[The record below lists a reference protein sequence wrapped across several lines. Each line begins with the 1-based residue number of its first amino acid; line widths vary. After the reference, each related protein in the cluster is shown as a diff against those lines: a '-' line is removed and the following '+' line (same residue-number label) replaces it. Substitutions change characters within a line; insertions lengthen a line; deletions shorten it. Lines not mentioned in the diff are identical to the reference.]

1 MILIKPSYKIL
12 RFPETPLEDLEEVAR
27 TCYKSEDKI
36 GPGTAEKMARALKE
50 RHHGAMLEFGGDPCV
65 HFLCDRGV
73 SHELVRHRL
82 CSFAQESTRYCNYS
96 KDKFGNQLTFVIPPW
111 FPEAEEGTYELFGK
125 DAFLLEGQIEP
136 QGKAGTRCFEHSET
150 CFPWIMSLLR
160 TEEDY
165 LELIKEGQSPQQAR
179 AVLPNSLKTEICV
192 KANTR
197 EWMHIFFQRCANTA
211 HPHMRELMVP
221 LAKEF
226 NERCPVLYEEWA

>member
-36 GPGTAEKMARALKE
+36 GENTHVRMIERLMEK
-50 RHHGAMLEFGGDPCV
+50 HHGAMLEFGGDPIV
-65 HFLCDRGV
+65 KLVCDRGV
-73 SHELVRHRL
+73 THEMVRHRL

-111 FPEAEEGTYELFGK
+111 FAEDLSEGEW
-125 DAFLLEGQIEP
+125 DVE
-136 QGKAGTRCFEHSET
+136 ET
-150 CFPWIMSLLR
+150 CFYQRGTQTFIQAAHLPILWSWLWTLR
-160 TEEDY
+160 TAEVHY
-165 LELIKEGQSPQQAR
+165 LDLIKQGQSPQEAR
-179 AVLPNSLKTEICV
+179 SVLPNSLKTEIVV

-197 EWMHIFFQRCANTA
+197 EWMHIFSQRCAKAA
-211 HPHMRELMVP
+211 HPQMRELMVP

-226 NERCPVLYEEWA
+226 VRQAPTLYGEWA